1 MVPLESFAGKD
12 LLSVYTEMQDK
23 GVQKR
28 KTLQAKLSSVN
39 DVRPVIQPVAEK
51 NSHPN
56 AKGALGDDS
65 EGEDDDDD
73 EESEKGENAN
83 DAPVE
88 VTEEPADDEKEGS
101 EGNAADNK
109 EEDLPVH
116 NAFCDGCRVR
126 SHSKCAVILAD
137 VGSIF
142 SEWRG
147 YQRKQVEVH
156 GLHGLRPLR
165 QMSFGWNSRP
175 APNAED

>member
-51 NSHPN
+51 TSHSN

-83 DAPVE
+83 DSPAE
-88 VTEEPADDEKEGS
+88 ETEEPADDEKEGS

-126 SHSKCAVILAD
+126 SHSKCVVILAD

-142 SEWRG
+142 LE
-147 YQRKQVEVH
+147 
-156 GLHGLRPLR
+156 
-165 QMSFGWNSRP
+165 
-175 APNAED
+175 